1 MQYGLLLI
9 LKNRR
14 TQLPSRPKMPAH
26 MQARALR
33 LLTAAF
39 KQVEVDQRKELTADD
54 VTAILSSEAKKRREA
69 IEEAE
74 RAGRYEL
81 AAQEKYELA
90 LIEVYLP
97 QQLSRAEIE
106 KLVREAVQEV
116 GATTPKDMGKV
127 MKVLMPRLQGQAD
140 GKLVNTIV
148 KEVLS

>member
-1 MQYGLLLI
+1 MHPKDQI
-9 LKNRR
+9 VQDLKDAMRSGDTKRR
-14 TQLPSRPKMPAH
+14 E
-26 MQARALR
+26 ALR

-39 KQVEVDQRKELTADD
+39 KQVEVDQRKELTEDD
-54 VTAILSSEAKKRREA
+54 AISILTSEAKKRREA

-74 RAGRYEL
+74 KAGRTEL

-90 LIEVYLP
+90 LIQTYLP
-97 QQLSRAEIE
+97 EQLSRAEIE
-106 KLVREAVQEV
+106 KFVREAVQEV

-148 KEVLS
+148 KEVLG